1 MSDPDKATAPQR
13 SEPQKTSRYRV
24 LGEGSTT
31 TLSILSVAAMVAL
44 WWIATELA
52 WVKPLFLPKPE
63 TIWFAFKQAVAGDLD
78 NHTLWVHF
86 LWSMYR
92 VFAAFVLAVAIG
104 IPVGIG
110 MGVSRFARGIF
121 DPPIEFYRPLPPLA
135 YLPLMIIWFGIGE
148 QAKII
153 LLFLAIFAPVA
164 LAARAGVRSVP
175 QEQIQAAL
183 SMGATRD
190 QVVRYVIVP
199 GALPEILVG
208 LRIGM
213 GVGWTTLV
221 AAEMV
226 AADAGLGKMV
236 YNASNFLRT
245 DVVILGI
252 LAIGCVAYVFELVMR
267 MLERRLVPWK
277 GRVLT
282 VELICAPRGERAGA
296 VEAFHRAAPPAFA
309 AADAD
314 PGAQRH
320 ALAAA
325 FFVHPGDA
333 IELAIAVG
341 ERVRLGRADRRRAEK
356 GREGCDIVTFRPP
369 GTGAKARFLLAGLR
383 LADQV
388 GDQLGLVGRGAG
400 AGAQQKQDTGKR
412 RDRSTADCRLAHST
426 PLPRSTRRTLE
437 RDRRKWKCSV
447 STADPHLSPWE
458 IAQDFSAAA
467 CGVASALAKR
477 SRAGDGIRQP
487 ARASAHPSSP
497 GGT

>member
-1 MSDPDKATAPQR
+1 MLDPTRPRIAAKPSDAA
-13 SEPQKTSRYRV
+13 KTSRYRA
-24 LGEGSTT
+24 LGEGSGFAF
-31 TLSILSVAAMVAL
+31 SVIAILATGAL
-44 WWIATELA
+44 WWLATRNWSFEVWLPGAGSRQFELPLL
-52 WVKPLFLPKPE
+52 KPLFLPKPE
-63 TIWFAFKQAVAGDLD
+63 AIWLAFRQAMNGELD
-78 NHTLWVHF
+78 NHTLISH
-86 LWSMYR
+86 LGASLGR
-92 VFAAFVLAVAIG
+92 VFSAFFFAVIVG
-104 IPVGIG
+104 IPLGIG
-110 MGVSRFARGIF
+110 MGASRLVRGVF
-121 DPPIEFYRPLPPLA
+121 DPFIEFYRPLPPLA

-277 GRVLT
+277 GKV
-282 VELICAPRGERAGA
+282 
-296 VEAFHRAAPPAFA
+296 
-309 AADAD
+309 
-314 PGAQRH
+314 
-320 ALAAA
+320 
-325 FFVHPGDA
+325 
-333 IELAIAVG
+333 
-341 ERVRLGRADRRRAEK
+341 
-356 GREGCDIVTFRPP
+356 
-369 GTGAKARFLLAGLR
+369 
-383 LADQV
+383 
-388 GDQLGLVGRGAG
+388 
-400 AGAQQKQDTGKR
+400 
-412 RDRSTADCRLAHST
+412 
-426 PLPRSTRRTLE
+426 
-437 RDRRKWKCSV
+437 
-447 STADPHLSPWE
+447 
-458 IAQDFSAAA
+458 
-467 CGVASALAKR
+467 
-477 SRAGDGIRQP
+477 
-487 ARASAHPSSP
+487 
-497 GGT
+497 

>member
-1 MSDPDKATAPQR
+1 MSNGHKVSGQPGTVGPTSAL
-13 SEPQKTSRYRV
+13 KTSRYRL

-31 TLSILSVAAMVAL
+31 GLSILSIVALLVL

-63 TIWFAFKQAVAGDLD
+63 TIWFAFRQAMSGELD

-92 VFAAFVLAVAIG
+92 VSAAFALAVLIG
-104 IPVGIG
+104 IPVGIA
-110 MGVSRFARGIF
+110 MGVSRYARGVF

-164 LAARAGVRSVP
+164 LAARAGVRSASL
-175 QEQIQAAL
+175 EQIQAAL

-190 QVVRYVIVP
+190 QVVRYVVLP
-199 GALPEILVG
+199 GALPDILVG

-252 LAIGCVAYVFELVMR
+252 LAIGSVAYVFELTMR
-267 MLERRLVPWK
+267 VLERRLVPWK
-277 GRVLT
+277 GK
-282 VELICAPRGERAGA
+282 I
-296 VEAFHRAAPPAFA
+296 
-309 AADAD
+309 
-314 PGAQRH
+314 
-320 ALAAA
+320 
-325 FFVHPGDA
+325 
-333 IELAIAVG
+333 
-341 ERVRLGRADRRRAEK
+341 
-356 GREGCDIVTFRPP
+356 
-369 GTGAKARFLLAGLR
+369 
-383 LADQV
+383 
-388 GDQLGLVGRGAG
+388 
-400 AGAQQKQDTGKR
+400 
-412 RDRSTADCRLAHST
+412 
-426 PLPRSTRRTLE
+426 
-437 RDRRKWKCSV
+437 
-447 STADPHLSPWE
+447 
-458 IAQDFSAAA
+458 
-467 CGVASALAKR
+467 
-477 SRAGDGIRQP
+477 
-487 ARASAHPSSP
+487 
-497 GGT
+497 

>member
-1 MSDPDKATAPQR
+1 MSEGDKAATPPR
-13 SEPQKTSRYRV
+13 TVVPRTSRYRV
-24 LGEGSTT
+24 LGEGSTMG
-31 TLSILSVAAMVAL
+31 LSVISIVALLAL
-44 WWIATELA
+44 WWVSTELV
-52 WVKPLFLPKPE
+52 WVKPLFLPKPSA
-63 TIWFAFKQAVAGDLD
+63 IWLAFQQAVAGDLD

-92 VFAAFVLAVAIG
+92 VFAAFVLAVVIG

-110 MGVSRFARGIF
+110 MGVSRYARGIF

-164 LAARAGVRSVP
+164 LSARAGVRSIS

-183 SMGATRD
+183 SLGATRD
-190 QVVRYVIVP
+190 QVVRYVILP

-252 LAIGCVAYVFELVMR
+252 LAIGFIAYAFELGMR

-277 GRVLT
+277 GRV
-282 VELICAPRGERAGA
+282 
-296 VEAFHRAAPPAFA
+296 
-309 AADAD
+309 
-314 PGAQRH
+314 
-320 ALAAA
+320 
-325 FFVHPGDA
+325 
-333 IELAIAVG
+333 
-341 ERVRLGRADRRRAEK
+341 
-356 GREGCDIVTFRPP
+356 
-369 GTGAKARFLLAGLR
+369 
-383 LADQV
+383 
-388 GDQLGLVGRGAG
+388 
-400 AGAQQKQDTGKR
+400 
-412 RDRSTADCRLAHST
+412 
-426 PLPRSTRRTLE
+426 
-437 RDRRKWKCSV
+437 
-447 STADPHLSPWE
+447 
-458 IAQDFSAAA
+458 
-467 CGVASALAKR
+467 
-477 SRAGDGIRQP
+477 
-487 ARASAHPSSP
+487 
-497 GGT
+497 

>member
-1 MSDPDKATAPQR
+1 MSDQDKAAAPQR
-13 SEPQKTSRYRV
+13 LEAQKTSRYRV

-31 TLSILSVAAMVAL
+31 TLSILSVAAMLGL
-44 WWIATELA
+44 WWIATELG
-52 WVKPLFLPKPE
+52 WVRPLFLPKPE
-63 TIWFAFKQAVAGDLD
+63 AIWLAFQQAVAGDLD

-92 VFAAFVLAVAIG
+92 VFAAFLLAVAIG

-110 MGVSRFARGIF
+110 MGVSRSARGLF

-190 QVVRYVIVP
+190 QVVRYVVVP

-252 LAIGCVAYVFELVMR
+252 LAIGCVAYVFELAMR
-267 MLERRLVPWK
+267 MVERRLVPWK
-277 GRVLT
+277 G
-282 VELICAPRGERAGA
+282 
-296 VEAFHRAAPPAFA
+296 
-309 AADAD
+309 
-314 PGAQRH
+314 
-320 ALAAA
+320 
-325 FFVHPGDA
+325 
-333 IELAIAVG
+333 
-341 ERVRLGRADRRRAEK
+341 
-356 GREGCDIVTFRPP
+356 
-369 GTGAKARFLLAGLR
+369 KA
-383 LADQV
+383 
-388 GDQLGLVGRGAG
+388 
-400 AGAQQKQDTGKR
+400 
-412 RDRSTADCRLAHST
+412 
-426 PLPRSTRRTLE
+426 
-437 RDRRKWKCSV
+437 
-447 STADPHLSPWE
+447 
-458 IAQDFSAAA
+458 
-467 CGVASALAKR
+467 
-477 SRAGDGIRQP
+477 
-487 ARASAHPSSP
+487 
-497 GGT
+497 

>member
-1 MSDPDKATAPQR
+1 MSEGDKAATPPR
-13 SEPQKTSRYRV
+13 TVVPRTSRYRV
-24 LGEGSTT
+24 LGEGSTMG
-31 TLSILSVAAMVAL
+31 LSVISIVALLAL
-44 WWIATELA
+44 WWVSTELV
-52 WVKPLFLPKPE
+52 WVKPLFLPKPSA
-63 TIWFAFKQAVAGDLD
+63 IWLAFQQAVAGDLD

-92 VFAAFVLAVAIG
+92 VFAAFVLAVVIG

-110 MGVSRFARGIF
+110 MGVSRYARGIF

-164 LAARAGVRSVP
+164 LSARAGVRSIS

-183 SMGATRD
+183 SLGATRD
-190 QVVRYVIVP
+190 QVVRHVILP

-252 LAIGCVAYVFELVMR
+252 LAIGFIAYAFELGMR

-277 GRVLT
+277 GRV
-282 VELICAPRGERAGA
+282 
-296 VEAFHRAAPPAFA
+296 
-309 AADAD
+309 
-314 PGAQRH
+314 
-320 ALAAA
+320 
-325 FFVHPGDA
+325 
-333 IELAIAVG
+333 
-341 ERVRLGRADRRRAEK
+341 
-356 GREGCDIVTFRPP
+356 
-369 GTGAKARFLLAGLR
+369 
-383 LADQV
+383 
-388 GDQLGLVGRGAG
+388 
-400 AGAQQKQDTGKR
+400 
-412 RDRSTADCRLAHST
+412 
-426 PLPRSTRRTLE
+426 
-437 RDRRKWKCSV
+437 
-447 STADPHLSPWE
+447 
-458 IAQDFSAAA
+458 
-467 CGVASALAKR
+467 
-477 SRAGDGIRQP
+477 
-487 ARASAHPSSP
+487 
-497 GGT
+497 